1 MHPPP
6 AVLPVQP
13 EPPRAGWEQ
22 RCSSVPARLE
32 IRFEGNSWDLG
43 YKKRCLNFSALRV
56 LPWEWQAEGC
66 GSPLKAARVGL
77 SKSQM

>member
-1 MHPPP
+1 MHPLL

-43 YKKRCLNFSALRV
+43 CEKNGALISQLCV
-56 LPWEWQAEGC
+56 FYLGN
-66 GSPLKAARVGL
+66 GKTPLEAAREGL